1 MSEIT
6 LKMAKNE
13 EDFKICDKFLEK
25 LINYESNIDN
35 IIMPNVTINNCY
47 ANSAKKE
54 NIYLTIAEYNEK
66 AVGYVFAFLKHKK
79 GSIDK
84 KNIVFVEALYVDDS
98 YRGLGIGKKLMNSVD
113 LWAKQNFGNDYV
125 IEVMCINNNI
135 SAMNF
140 YKSLGYKLERTIFRK
155 EN

>member
-1 MSEIT
+1 M
-6 LKMAKNE
+6 
-13 EDFKICDKFLEK
+13 
-25 LINYESNIDN
+25 
-35 IIMPNVTINNCY
+35 
-47 ANSAKKE
+47 
-54 NIYLTIAEYNEK
+54 
-66 AVGYVFAFLKHKK
+66 KHKK

-84 KNIVFVEALYVDDS
+84 KNVVFVEALYVDDS

-140 YKSLGYKLERTIFRK
+140 YKSLGYMLERTIFRK